1 METKGGDFYLGKI
14 WGWVFPPA
22 QVRQSPNCIPH
33 HSQTVLF
40 SQQPENENVTSLEH
54 LLNSIAVLKQMAAWL
69 TVLKR
74 EEYCSPG
81 HSPCTQCCHLQY
93 CLKPTLPTVEK
104 DNHKVSPIFFYTYL
118 GLFLPLQQDTHL
130 FLHILEIWA
139 EHLNENGHRPS
150 LDDHTR
156 LVGCSWGDVSQNPR
170 CFKLQRQNVCH
181 HTAEKHALFKSQ
193 GNSIKIARRLAEYTH
208 SNSVSM
214 CWERS
219 MPDDS
224 LSHCS
229 DLRDMSA
236 GCSSAS
242 RLCGS
247 F

>member
-104 DNHKVSPIFFYTYL
+104 DNHKVSPIFFIPIWDYFCPFSKTL
-118 GLFLPLQQDTHL
+118 TCPCTSSKSEQSISMKMGTAPAWMTTRVWWDVPEAMLVRTHAASNCRDRTSVTILQ
-130 FLHILEIWA
+130 
-139 EHLNENGHRPS
+139 
-150 LDDHTR
+150 
-156 LVGCSWGDVSQNPR
+156 
-170 CFKLQRQNVCH
+170 
-181 HTAEKHALFKSQ
+181 KSMH
-193 GNSIKIARRLAEYTH
+193 Y
-208 SNSVSM
+208 
-214 CWERS
+214 
-219 MPDDS
+219 
-224 LSHCS
+224 
-229 DLRDMSA
+229 
-236 GCSSAS
+236 S
-242 RLCGS
+242 RAKGIQ
-247 F
+247 